1 VIKLYRARFC
11 GAEGKIRLSWNEIRH
26 RATKFAQDWKDA
38 HYEKGETQTFYNE
51 FFELFGIQ
59 RRKVATF
66 EEPVKRAGSKA
77 PGFIDLF
84 WKGTLLVEQKSAGR
98 DLTKAKEQALD
109 YFPGIKE
116 TELPRYVL
124 VCDFQTFELYDLDTR
139 EEAKFKLADLHKNV
153 HAFSFIFG
161 GAPRVFKDQDP
172 VNIEASELMGKLHD
186 ALLAS
191 GYAGHDLERF
201 LVRLVF
207 CLFADDTGIFAPKG
221 IFLDFVRDRTSDD
234 GSDLG
239 PLLGQLFEVLNRP
252 TDKRHKTLDEDLK
265 QFEYINGDLFAERLP
280 MPDFDSTMRRLLLD
294 ACAFNWSAV
303 SPAIFGALFQS
314 VMDKQKRRA
323 IGAHYTT
330 EQNILK
336 LIHPLF
342 LDDLRAELDRLKTR
356 RDTGQ
361 TAALKAFQKKL
372 TAIRCFDPACGCGN
386 FLVIAYRELRVLETE
401 VLVEL
406 NRNRAFDVMDLSQVD
421 VNQFYGIEIQEFPV
435 RIAEIALWMM
445 DHIMNMRLSEALGG
459 YFPRFPLKASPTV
472 KNADALEI
480 DWATV
485 LDPAQCTYVLGNPP
499 FGGSKFQ
506 TDAQRT
512 QITRLAALKNKK
524 GSLDYVA
531 SWFIKAGA
539 YIQNTT
545 AKIGFVATNSITQG
559 EQVAELWP
567 LLFQR
572 YNLEISF
579 AHRTFA
585 WGSEA
590 RGKAHVHVVIIGL
603 TLKGQAPKD
612 KRLFDYA
619 EYDGPPIETRAP
631 VISPYLFDGSQLHDP
646 ETVVYELSSPADA
659 RPGMIIGSKP
669 IDDGHYIFS
678 TEEERD
684 AFLSAE
690 PGAKPFIRPFIGTEE
705 LVNESTR
712 WILTLHDA
720 SPAAIRAMPRVMERI
735 EAVRNYRMAS
745 KSKPTQKLA
754 ETPTRFH
761 INVIPQKPFM
771 VIPEVSSEQREYI
784 PIVWLTPPTIPSNK
798 LRLLADATPYQF
810 GILTSRMHM
819 AWVKYVGGRLESRY
833 QYSVGICYNPFPWP
847 VTHSNTQKRVERRAK
862 AVLATRKNH
871 TASTLA
877 DLYDTTAMPADLR
890 KAHQAL
896 DAAVDKLYRK
906 EPFTSDR
913 ERVEFL
919 LARYE
924 RERTPLIVAAQPT
937 KKRRRKQT

>member
-1 VIKLYRARFC
+1 
-11 GAEGKIRLSWNEIRH
+11 
-26 RATKFAQDWKDA
+26 
-38 HYEKGETQTFYNE
+38 
-51 FFELFGIQ
+51 
-59 RRKVATF
+59 
-66 EEPVKRAGSKA
+66 
-77 PGFIDLF
+77 
-84 WKGTLLVEQKSAGR
+84 
-98 DLTKAKEQALD
+98 
-109 YFPGIKE
+109 
-116 TELPRYVL
+116 
-124 VCDFQTFELYDLDTR
+124 LYDLDTR
-139 EEAKFKLADLHKNV
+139 DEVKFKLADLHKNV

-172 VNIEASELMGKLHD
+172 VNIEASELMGRLHD

-207 CLFADDTGIFAPKG
+207 CLFADDTSIFAPKG
-221 IFLDFVRDRTSDD
+221 IFLDFVRDRTRED

-239 PLLGQLFEVLNRP
+239 PLLGQLFEVLNTP
-252 TDKRHKTLDEDLK
+252 IDKRQKTLDEDLK

-280 MPDFDSTMRRLLLD
+280 MPAFDSGMRKVLLD
-294 ACAFNWSAV
+294 ACAFNWSPV

-342 LDDLRAELDRLKTR
+342 LDDLRAELDRLKAR

-361 TAALKAFQKKL
+361 TAALEAFQKKL
-372 TAIRCFDPACGCGN
+372 AAIRCFDPACGCGN
-386 FLVIAYRELRVLETE
+386 FLVIAYRELRALETE
-401 VLVEL
+401 VLVHLNL
-406 NRNRAFDVMDLSQVD
+406 NRTFDVEHLSQVD
-421 VNQFYGIEIQEFPV
+421 VNQFYGIEIEEFPV

-459 YFPRFPLKASPTV
+459 YFPRFPLKASPTI
-472 KNADALEI
+472 KNADALEM

-485 LDPAQCTYVLGNPP
+485 LDPSRCTYIFGNPP

-506 TDAQRT
+506 TERQRVQVAT
-512 QITRLAALKNKK
+512 LAALEHKK

-531 SWFIKAGA
+531 AWFIKAGS
-539 YIQNTT
+539 YIQNST
-545 AKIGFVATNSITQG
+545 ARIAFVATNSITQG

-567 LLFQR
+567 LLFNR
-572 YNLEISF
+572 CNLEIAF

-603 TLKGQAPKD
+603 ALKGYAPKE

-619 EYDGPPIETRAP
+619 DYDGPPIETHAR
-631 VISPYLFDGSQLHDP
+631 VISPYLFDAGQLYDP
-646 ETVVYELSSPADA
+646 ETVVFEEASPADG
-659 RPGMIIGSKP
+659 RNSMIIGSKP
-669 IDDGHYIFS
+669 IDDGHYILS
-678 TEEERD
+678 TDAEKD
-684 AFLSAE
+684 AFLALE
-690 PGAKPFIRPFIGTEE
+690 PAAVRYIRPFVGTEE
-705 LVNESTR
+705 LVNGTNR
-712 WILTLHDA
+712 WILALQNA
-720 SPAAIRAMPRVMERI
+720 SPDVIRAMPYVRDRI
-735 EAVRNYRMAS
+735 EAVRAYRKAS

-754 ETPTRFH
+754 ETPTLYH
-761 INVIPQKPFM
+761 INVIPDKPFM
-771 VIPEVSSEQREYI
+771 VIPEVSSEHREYI

-798 LRLLADATPYQF
+798 LRLLSGATPFQF

-847 VTHSNTQKRVERRAK
+847 TANQKTEKRIAMLAQSVLRA
-862 AVLATRKNH
+862 RKDH
-871 TASTLA
+871 KTATLA
-877 DLYDTTAMPADLR
+877 DLYDSSSMPVGLR

-896 DAAVDKLYRK
+896 DTAVDKLYRK
-906 EPFTSDR
+906 ELFASDR

-924 RERTPLIVAAQPT
+924 KDRAPLVVAAQPP
-937 KKRRRKQT
+937 KKRRREG

>member
-1 VIKLYRARFC
+1 V
-11 GAEGKIRLSWNEIRH
+11 RLAWNEIRH
-26 RATKFAQDWKDA
+26 RATRFAQDWKDA
-38 HYEKGETQTFYNE
+38 HYEKGETQTFYND
-51 FFELFGIQ
+51 FFEVFGIQ

-66 EEPVKRAGSKA
+66 EEPVKRAASKA

-109 YFPGIKE
+109 YFPGIKD

-139 EEAKFKLADLHKNV
+139 EEVKFKLADLHKNV

-221 IFLDFVRDRTSDD
+221 IFLDFVRDRTSED

-265 QFEYINGDLFAERLP
+265 QFEYINGDLFSERLP
-280 MPDFDSTMRRLLLD
+280 MPDFDSAMRRLLLD

-342 LDDLRAELDRLKTR
+342 LDDLRAELDRLKAR

-372 TAIRCFDPACGCGN
+372 AAIRCFDPACGCGN

-421 VNQFYGIEIQEFPV
+421 VNQFYGIEIEEFPV
-435 RIAEIALWMM
+435 RIAEVALWMM

-459 YFPRFPLKASPTV
+459 YFPRFPLKASPTI
-472 KNADALEI
+472 KNADALEM

-485 LDPAQCTYVLGNPP
+485 LDPVNCTYVLGNPP

-512 QITRLAALKNKK
+512 QITKLAALKNKK

-603 TLKGQAPKD
+603 TLKGQAPKE

-631 VISPYLFDGSQLHDP
+631 VISPYLFNGVQLHDP
-646 ETVVYELSSPADA
+646 ETVVYELSSPADR

-684 AFLSAE
+684 AFLSTE
-690 PGAKPFIRPFIGTEE
+690 PGAKPFVRPFIGTEE
-705 LVNESTR
+705 LVNGSSR

-720 SPAAIRAMPRVMERI
+720 SPAAIRAMPHVMERI
-735 EAVRNYRMAS
+735 EAVRNYRKAS

-754 ETPTRFH
+754 DTPTRFH

-784 PIVWLTPPTIPSNK
+784 PIVWLTPPIIPSNK
-798 LRLLADATPYQF
+798 LRLVADATPYQF

-847 VTHSNTQKRVERRAK
+847 ATDSALQDRVEKLAQV
-862 AVLATRKNH
+862 VLATRKNH
-871 TASTLA
+871 AASTLA
-877 DLYDTTAMPADLR
+877 DLYDPAAMPADLR

-924 RERTPLIVAAQPT
+924 RERAPLVVAAQVP
-937 KKRRRKQT
+937 KKRRRKQS

>member
-1 VIKLYRARFC
+1 M
-11 GAEGKIRLSWNEIRH
+11 EGKIRLSWNEIRH

-38 HYEKGETQTFYNE
+38 HYEKGETQTFYND
-51 FFELFGIQ
+51 FFEVFGIQ

-98 DLTKAKEQALD
+98 DLTKAKEQALE
-109 YFPGIKE
+109 YFPGIKD

-124 VCDFQTFELYDLDTR
+124 VCDFQSFELYDLDTR
-139 EEAKFKLADLHKNV
+139 EEVKFKLADLHKNV

-221 IFLDFVRDRTSDD
+221 IFLDFVRDRTSED

-252 TDKRHKTLDEDLK
+252 ADKRHKTLDEDLK

-280 MPDFDSTMRRLLLD
+280 MPDFDSAMRRLLLD

-342 LDDLRAELDRLKTR
+342 LDDLRAELDRLKAR

-372 TAIRCFDPACGCGN
+372 AAIRCFDPACGCGN

-421 VNQFYGIEIQEFPV
+421 VNQFYGIEIEEFPV

-459 YFPRFPLKASPTV
+459 YFPRFPLKASPTI
-472 KNADALEI
+472 KNADALEM

-506 TDAQRT
+506 TDAQRA
-512 QITRLAALKNKK
+512 QITKLAALKNKK

-603 TLKGQAPKD
+603 TLKGQAPKE

-631 VISPYLFDGSQLHDP
+631 VISPYLFNGVQLHDP
-646 ETVVYELSSPADA
+646 ETVVYELSSPADG

-684 AFLSAE
+684 AFLTAE
-690 PGAKPFIRPFIGTEE
+690 PAAKPFVRPFIGTEE
-705 LVNESTR
+705 LVNGSSR

-720 SPAAIRAMPRVMERI
+720 SPASIRAMPRVMERI
-735 EAVRNYRMAS
+735 AAVRNYRKAS
-745 KSKPTQKLA
+745 RSKPTQKLA

-784 PIVWLTPPTIPSNK
+784 PIVWLTPPIIPSNK

-819 AWVKYVGGRLESRY
+819 AWVKYVEDG
-833 QYSVGICYNPFPWP
+833 
-847 VTHSNTQKRVERRAK
+847 
-862 AVLATRKNH
+862 
-871 TASTLA
+871 
-877 DLYDTTAMPADLR
+877 
-890 KAHQAL
+890 
-896 DAAVDKLYRK
+896 
-906 EPFTSDR
+906 
-913 ERVEFL
+913 
-919 LARYE
+919 
-924 RERTPLIVAAQPT
+924 
-937 KKRRRKQT
+937 

>member
-1 VIKLYRARFC
+1 L
-11 GAEGKIRLSWNEIRH
+11 RLSWNEIRQ
-26 RATKFAQDWKDA
+26 RAAKFAQEWKNA

-51 FFELFGIQ
+51 FFEIFGVQ

-66 EEPVKRAGSKA
+66 EEPIKRAGSKA

-98 DLTKAKEQALD
+98 DLTKAKQQALD
-109 YFPGIKE
+109 YFPGIKDS
-116 TELPRYVL
+116 ELPRYVL
-124 VCDFQTFELYDLDTR
+124 VCDFQIFELYDLETR
-139 EEAKFKLADLHKNV
+139 EEVKFKLADLRKHV
-153 HAFSFIFG
+153 QAFNFIFG
-161 GAPRVFKDQDP
+161 TTPRIFKDQDP

-191 GYAGHDLERF
+191 GYSGHDLERF

-207 CLFADDTGIFAPKG
+207 CLFADDTSIFTPKG
-221 IFLDFVRDRTSDD
+221 IFLDFVRDRTSED

-252 TDKRHKTLDEDLK
+252 EDKRHTTLDEDLK
-265 QFEYINGDLFAERLP
+265 QFQYVNGDLFAERLP
-280 MPDFDSTMRRLLLD
+280 MPDFDSTMRKLLLD
-294 ACAFNWSAV
+294 ACTFDWSAV

-314 VMDKQKRRA
+314 VMDKEKRRA

-342 LDDLRAELDRLKTR
+342 LDDLWAELGRLKER

-361 TAALKAFQKKL
+361 AAAFRAFQNKL
-372 TAIRCFDPACGCGN
+372 AAIRCFDPACGCGN
-386 FLVIAYRELRVLETE
+386 FLVIAYRELRLLETE
-401 VLVEL
+401 VLIEL
-406 NRNRAFDVMDLSQVD
+406 NRNRRFDVADLSQVD
-421 VNQFYGIEIQEFPV
+421 VNQFYGIEIEEFPV
-435 RIAEIALWMM
+435 RIAEVALWMM
-445 DHIMNMRLSEALGG
+445 DHIMNMRLSDALGG
-459 YFPRFPLKASPTV
+459 YFPRIPLKASPTI
-472 KNADALEI
+472 KHADALEI

-485 LDPAQCTYVLGNPP
+485 LDPAGCTYALGNPP

-506 TDAQRT
+506 SKEQRA
-512 QITRLAALKNKK
+512 QITALAALKDKK

-545 AKIGFVATNSITQG
+545 VTIGFVATNSITQG

-567 LLFQR
+567 LLFER
-572 YNLEISF
+572 YHLEIAF

-603 TLKGQAPKD
+603 ALKGQAPKE

-619 EYDGPPIETRAP
+619 DYDGPPIETRAR

-646 ETVVYELSSPADA
+646 ETVVYELASPADG
-659 RPGMIIGSKP
+659 RHGMVIGSKP
-669 IDDGHYIFS
+669 IDGGHYIFS
-678 TEEERD
+678 TDAEKD
-684 AFLSAE
+684 AFLEME
-690 PGAKPFIRPFIGTEE
+690 PGAEPYVRPFVGTEE
-705 LVNESTR
+705 LVNGTRR
-712 WILTLHDA
+712 WILALQSA
-720 SPAAIRAMPRVMERI
+720 SPAAIRAMPHVRQRV
-735 EAVRNYRMAS
+735 EAVRAYRLAS
-745 KSKPTQKLA
+745 KSAPTQKLA
-754 ETPTRFH
+754 ETPTLYH
-761 INVIPQKPFM
+761 INVIPKEPYM
-771 VIPEVSSEQREYI
+771 VVPEVSSEQREYI
-784 PIVWLTPPTIPSNK
+784 PIIWLTPPIIPSNK
-798 LRLLADATPYQF
+798 LRLLADATAFQF

-833 QYSVGICYNPFPWP
+833 QYSVGICYNPFPWAAAGP
-847 VTHSNTQKRVERRAK
+847 ATEDRITRLAE
-862 AVLATRKNH
+862 AVLATRRNH
-871 TASTLA
+871 NTSTLA
-877 DLYDTTAMPADLR
+877 DLYDTATMPADLR
-890 KAHQAL
+890 RAHQRL
-896 DAAVDKLYRK
+896 DVAVDRLYRRQ
-906 EPFTSDR
+906 PFSSDR

-924 RERTPLIVAAQPT
+924 RERAPLIVAAKPAI
-937 KKRRRKQT
+937 KRRRRR

>member
-1 VIKLYRARFC
+1 V
-11 GAEGKIRLSWNEIRH
+11 RLAWNEIRH
-26 RATKFAQDWKDA
+26 RATRFAQDWKDA
-38 HYEKGETQTFYNE
+38 HYEKGETQTFYND
-51 FFELFGIQ
+51 FFEVFGIQ

-66 EEPVKRAGSKA
+66 EEPVKRAASKA

-109 YFPGIKE
+109 YFPGIKD

-139 EEAKFKLADLHKNV
+139 EEVKFKLADLHKNV

-221 IFLDFVRDRTSDD
+221 IFLDFVRDRTSED

-265 QFEYINGDLFAERLP
+265 QFEYINGDLFSERLP
-280 MPDFDSTMRRLLLD
+280 MPDFDSAMRRLLLD

-342 LDDLRAELDRLKTR
+342 LDDLRAELDRLKAR

-372 TAIRCFDPACGCGN
+372 AAIRCFDPACGCGN

-421 VNQFYGIEIQEFPV
+421 VNQFYGIEIEEFPV
-435 RIAEIALWMM
+435 RIAEVALWMM

-459 YFPRFPLKASPTV
+459 YFPRFPLKASPTI
-472 KNADALEI
+472 KNADALEM

-485 LDPAQCTYVLGNPP
+485 LDPVNCTYVLGNPP
-499 FGGSKFQ
+499 FGGSKLQ

-512 QITRLAALKNKK
+512 QITKLAALKNKK

-603 TLKGQAPKD
+603 TLKGQAPKE

-631 VISPYLFDGSQLHDP
+631 VISPYLFNGVQLHDP
-646 ETVVYELSSPADA
+646 ETVVYELSSPADR

-684 AFLSAE
+684 AFLSTE
-690 PGAKPFIRPFIGTEE
+690 PGAKPFVRPFIGTEE
-705 LVNESTR
+705 LVNGSSR

-720 SPAAIRAMPRVMERI
+720 SPAAIRAMPHVMERI
-735 EAVRNYRMAS
+735 EAVRNYRKAS

-754 ETPTRFH
+754 DTPTRFH

-784 PIVWLTPPTIPSNK
+784 PIVWLTPPIIPSNK
-798 LRLLADATPYQF
+798 LRLVADATPYQF

-847 VTHSNTQKRVERRAK
+847 ATDSALQDRVEKLAQV
-862 AVLATRKNH
+862 VLATRKNH
-871 TASTLA
+871 AASTLA
-877 DLYDTTAMPADLR
+877 DLYDPAAMPADLR

-924 RERTPLIVAAQPT
+924 RERAPLVVAAQVP
-937 KKRRRKQT
+937 KKRRRKQS